1 MPTKT
6 KTKKEVYWRCKK
18 CLHAEALAME
28 GGDEHEFYACPVASP
43 DSIEDPRLRRD
54 SALLFGVINPIRVS
68 ALRALAA
75 SNGTGVRSEFIFS

>member
-1 MPTKT
+1 MTTKT
-6 KTKKEVYWRCKK
+6 KTKKEIYWRCKK

-54 SALLFGVINPIRVS
+54 FALLLGCGGF
-68 ALRALAA
+68 
-75 SNGTGVRSEFIFS
+75 VRKGEGCGEKQFVH